1 MKLFSWSALALAVT
15 ASIGANAAFKAA
27 VSALS
32 SDGVENRLL
41 QLLRNGY
48 LWIGLAL
55 AAVLL
60 VSYMVAIQRIPISV
74 AYLTV
79 SALAMVGLVVVDS
92 TLFGL
97 KLGLHNL
104 LGIGLV
110 IVGLALVVEGVRL
123 R

>member
-1 MKLFSWSALALAVT
+1 MKLVSWIALVLAV
-15 ASIGANAAFKAA
+15 AANIGANAAWKSA
-27 VSALS
+27 VASLS
-32 SDGVENRLL
+32 PQAGESLTV

-48 LWIGLAL
+48 LWVGLAL

-60 VSYMVAIQRIPISV
+60 VSYLVAIRHIPISA
-74 AYLTV
+74 AYLAV

-92 TLFGL
+92 TFFGL
-97 KLGLHNL
+97 KLGVHNL

-110 IVGLALVVEGVRL
+110 IVGLALVLKGVPL